1 MDNLS
6 KAAGK
11 HYKTA
16 ISSNQDSSTTMSSI
30 GYQPQHSHGSPFAS
44 GTANNCQ
51 TIEMPDN
58 QKFEVLA
65 KWVSA
70 ALSIS

>member
-1 MDNLS
+1 
-6 KAAGK
+6 
-11 HYKTA
+11 
-16 ISSNQDSSTTMSSI
+16 MSSI

-44 GTANNCQ
+44 GTANNYQ

-65 KWVSA
+65 KWVSE
-70 ALSIS
+70 ALSLSLSLNSLFL